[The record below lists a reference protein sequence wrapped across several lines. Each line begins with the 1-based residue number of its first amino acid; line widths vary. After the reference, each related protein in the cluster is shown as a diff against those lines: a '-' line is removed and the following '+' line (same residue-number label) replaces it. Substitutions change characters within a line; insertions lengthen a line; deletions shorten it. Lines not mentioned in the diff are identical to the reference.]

1 MKLFGLRYFSIKSE
15 NTLFELP
22 ENLQPSNLFV
32 YSLGQNFTVNY
43 YGKTYTTRLIVQ
55 SVSAR
60 YLVGYILKSTDV
72 HLINL
77 DEKLFSEEDIQ
88 NWEKI
93 FFVIDQETQIFACQQ
108 DYDVA
113 TSENIKN
120 VLELIANAPLFT
132 YGYVVKLEY
141 IVDKFKF
148 WNIINE
154 ANGIFQIAFKLNAPN
169 LFGGSKR
176 ANAWLKELKEKHNM
190 TTVGVDVRNEN
201 AALTYDEEELESY
214 RDYADSGG
222 GEWTL
227 TVLQNKN
234 KKKYKSA
241 NHLRQKELDIEN
253 DSPAF
258 ILRNIEDVIKSMIN
272 IFSSLND

>member
-1 MKLFGLRYFSIKSE
+1 MKIFALRYFSIKSE

-22 ENLQPSNLFV
+22 NNLQPSNLFV
-32 YSLGQNFTVNY
+32 YSLGQSITVPY
-43 YGKTYTTRLIVQ
+43 YGKDYTTRFVVQ
-55 SVSAR
+55 SVSSR
-60 YLVGYILKSTDV
+60 YLIGYLLKSTDV
-72 HLINL
+72 HIINL
-77 DEKLFSEEDIQ
+77 DEQLFSEEDIQ

-93 FFVIDQETQIFACQQ
+93 FFVIDQETQIIACQH
-108 DYDVA
+108 DYDIA
-113 TSENIKN
+113 SADNIKN
-120 VLELIANAPLFT
+120 VLEILTNVPIAD

-148 WNIINE
+148 WNIIQE
-154 ANGIFQIAFKLNAPN
+154 STGIFQIAFKLNAPN

-176 ANAWLKELKEKHNM
+176 ANAWLRELKERHNM

-227 TVLQNKN
+227 TVLKDR
-234 KKKYKSA
+234 KKKKFKSS
-241 NHLRQKELDIEN
+241 NHLRQKDLELDN
-253 DSPAF
+253 DSPGY
-258 ILRNIEDVIKSMIN
+258 ILKHIDDVLKKMIN
-272 IFSSLND
+272 IFESLND